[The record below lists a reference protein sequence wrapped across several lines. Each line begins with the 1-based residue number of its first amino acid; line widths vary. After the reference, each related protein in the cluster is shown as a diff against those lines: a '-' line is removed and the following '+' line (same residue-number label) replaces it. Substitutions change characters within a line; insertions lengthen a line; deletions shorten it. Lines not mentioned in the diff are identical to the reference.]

1 MKKIVVSNVKFED
14 LKAVADIAIRGWKTA
29 YRGIVDNDYLDNLS
43 VEENYQKR
51 IKDYKENGFIVAE
64 KDNEIIGFCRYRIGN
79 NYKNEYPEV
88 DCELCALY
96 VKPEEKRKG
105 IGKALIEYVKNEFR
119 KNNLNKM
126 IIWCFKNNYPSRV
139 FYEKMG
145 GKLCGE
151 TFCVRGGK
159 EYKEVGFIYDLN
171 ENS

>member
-1 MKKIVVSNVKFED
+1 MKKIVVRNVKFED

-43 VEENYQKR
+43 VEENYQRR

-88 DCELCALY
+88 DCELCDLY

-105 IGKALIEYVKNEFR
+105 IGKALIEK
-119 KNNLNKM
+119 
-126 IIWCFKNNYPSRV
+126 
-139 FYEKMG
+139 
-145 GKLCGE
+145 
-151 TFCVRGGK
+151 
-159 EYKEVGFIYDLN
+159 
-171 ENS
+171 